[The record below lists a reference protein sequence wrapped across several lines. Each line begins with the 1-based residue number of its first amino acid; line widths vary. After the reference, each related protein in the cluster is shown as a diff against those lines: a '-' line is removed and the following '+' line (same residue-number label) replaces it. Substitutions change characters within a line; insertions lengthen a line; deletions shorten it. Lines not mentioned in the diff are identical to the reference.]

1 MSDGYLGTTE
11 RAAMIR
17 AELKAK
23 HKWTSRDVSV
33 KADHFSMG
41 SAIRIQIKNPA
52 VPLAA
57 VKDIASAH
65 ERIDRDASGEIL
77 SGCNRYV
84 DISYSSEARSA
95 LAAAHLPA
103 VEAAAEKLA
112 ASENAGYLFPVEGS
126 DFLLGYGR
134 HGKAYGFSLWK
145 KEQGGL
151 DAEVS
156 DLKEAA
162 LVIGM
167 GGRRS

>member
-1 MSDGYLGTTE
+1 MSETYIGTTE
-11 RAAMIR
+11 RAAIIR

-41 SAIRIQIKNPA
+41 SAIRIRIKNPA

-57 VKDIASAH
+57 VREIAGSH
-65 ERIDRDASGEIL
+65 EKIDRDDSGDIL
-77 SGCNRYV
+77 SGANRYL
-84 DISYSSEARSA
+84 DISYSSEAREA
-95 LAAAHLPA
+95 MAATKLPA
-103 VEAAAEKLA
+103 VTAAAEVLA

-134 HGKAYGFSLWK
+134 HGKAYGFSLWRN
-145 KEQGGL
+145 GGHE
-151 DAEVS
+151 AEVG

-162 LVIGM
+162 VVVAM